1 MKLAASKITQ
11 KDAKTLAGR
20 VKPDQKND
28 LKYYRCSDAIYI
40 FLVF

>member
-11 KDAKTLAGR
+11 KDEKTLAGR

-28 LKYYRCSDAIYI
+28 LK
-40 FLVF
+40 L